1 MKVKI
6 RSYNNMSTVDSLG
19 KEKINK
25 ISNKI
30 NKKFYKK
37 GKREKKYVSFNFF
50 RKKTE
55 HLINYTLNPDVKEF
69 WCIN

>member
-37 GKREKKYVSFNFF
+37 GKREKKYASFNFF
-50 RKKTE
+50 RKK
-55 HLINYTLNPDVKEF
+55 LNT
-69 WCIN
+69 